1 MKFEENFM
9 LKVPTIVLNVK
20 TYAEATGIKAV
31 EIAQLMERISKETGS
46 SMAIAVQASDI
57 YICSQKVDM
66 PVFSEHIDPIKPGS
80 HTGWTLPEA
89 IKSAGA
95 VGTLINHSEH
105 RLQLADIDLCVA
117 RAKELNL
124 DHIVCTNNVAT
135 SKAAAALCPNFIA
148 VEPPELIGGDISV
161 TTADPDVV
169 SRSVKAVKSV
179 ESKVRVL
186 CGAGVKNGKD
196 VAKAI
201 ELGADGVLLAS
212 GVVKA
217 KNKETVIRDLASG
230 L

>member
-1 MKFEENFM
+1 M
-9 LKVPTIVLNVK
+9 LKTPTIVLNVK
-20 TYAEATGIKAV
+20 TYSEATGNKALDL
-31 EIAQLMERISKETGS
+31 AMLMDKISKETGS
-46 SMAIAVQASDI
+46 SMAISVQATDI
-57 YICSQKVDM
+57 YLCSKEVSI
-66 PVFSEHIDPIKPGS
+66 PVWAEHIDPIKPGS

-89 IKSAGA
+89 IKDSGA

-105 RLQLADIDLCVA
+105 RLKIADIDFCIT

-124 DHIVCTNNVAT
+124 DHIVCSNNVGT
-135 SKAAAALCPNFIA
+135 SKALAAFSPNFIA

-161 TTADPDVV
+161 TTADPGIV
-169 SRSVKAVKSV
+169 SESVNAVKNIDKNV
-179 ESKVRVL
+179 KVL

-212 GVVKA
+212 GIVKA
-217 KNKETVIRDLASG
+217 KNKETVVRDLVSG